1 MPQSSSLERVLT
13 RISARYRDEPYQ
25 LLQMLRAVQ
34 ASYSHVPQSAM
45 QFLAR
50 HLGVPLSQ
58 VQGVVEFYAFLHETP
73 RGRYDVRFSDNITD
87 QMLGSRGLCERLC
100 QHLELTPG
108 QPRADGKVTVDY
120 TSCTGMSD
128 QGPAAL
134 VNGLAVT
141 RLDVGRIDEMADLI
155 DAGIALEAWP
165 RDWFAVRDHIRR
177 SGPML
182 DLQMAPGAALE
193 AAVARGASSTLAEL
207 ARSGLRGRGGAGY
220 LTAHKWRFCLEA
232 PGMER
237 FIVCNA
243 DEGEPGTFKDR
254 VLLTRYADALFEGMA
269 LAGFVVGAREGFL
282 YLRGEYE
289 YLLPHLESVLE
300 RRREEGLLGGNLLGS
315 RVGFDIS
322 IHLGAGA
329 YICGEESALIESL
342 EGKRGQARVRPPF
355 PAIRGY
361 ADKPTVVNNVQ
372 TFIQAAQ
379 ISAMG
384 SAWFAEQGT
393 EKSRGTVLL
402 SISGD
407 VARRGVYEYPFGV
420 TVKEVLADCGA
431 GAVQAIQI
439 GGPSGHL
446 IGAADFER
454 RIAFEDLPTTGSL
467 MVFDWSRDVVGVVQ
481 NFSRFFQHESCGFCT
496 PCRVGTTV
504 LRQLIDKVASGHAS
518 AADLDELEACG
529 MVTRSLSHCGL
540 GQTAPNPVLD
550 GLKRFRPVLEAKL
563 LGGTDGPGFDLDAEL
578 SEARKISDESLKEG
592 QHG

>member
-1 MPQSSSLERVLT
+1 MPLSSSLDRVLA
-13 RISARYRDEPYQ
+13 RISARYQDDPYQ

-34 ASYSHVPQSAM
+34 ASYSHVPQAAM
-45 QFLAR
+45 QFFAR

-73 RGRYDVRFSDNITD
+73 RGRYDIRFSDNITD
-87 QMLGSRGLCERLC
+87 QMLGARTLTQRLC
-100 QHLELTPG
+100 DRLGVTPG
-108 QPRADGKVTVDY
+108 APRKDGVVTVDL

-141 RLDVGRIDEMADLI
+141 RLDAARIDEMADLV

-165 RDWFAVRDHIRR
+165 RDWFAVRDNIRHT
-177 SGPML
+177 GPML
-182 DLQMAPGAALE
+182 ELGMAPGAALK
-193 AAVARGASSTLAEL
+193 AAIARGAASTLTEL
-207 ARSGLRGRGGAGY
+207 AHSGLRGRGGAGY

-232 PGMER
+232 PGVQR
-237 FIVCNA
+237 FVVCNA

-254 VLLTRYADALFEGMA
+254 VLLTRFADELFEGMA
-269 LAGFVVGAREGFL
+269 LAGFVVGALQGFL

-289 YLLPHLESVLE
+289 YMLPHLESVLE
-300 RRREEGLLGGNLLGS
+300 RRREEGLLGSNVIGA
-315 RVGFDIS
+315 GFDFDIA

-355 PAIRGY
+355 PAVRGY
-361 ADKPTVVNNVQ
+361 ADKPTIVNNVQ

-379 ISAMG
+379 ISAIG
-384 SAWFAEQGT
+384 AAWFAAMGT

-407 VARRGVYEYPFGV
+407 VPRRGIFEYPFGV
-420 TVKEVLADCGA
+420 TISEVLSDCGA
-431 GAVQAIQI
+431 TAVQAIQI

-446 IGAADFER
+446 ISASEFGR
-454 RIAFEDLPTTGSL
+454 RIAFEDMPTTGSL
-467 MVFDWSRDVVGVVQ
+467 MVFDWSRDVIAIVQ
-481 NFSRFFQHESCGFCT
+481 NFARFFQHESCGFCT

-504 LRQLIDKVASGHAS
+504 IRQLVDKVADGHAS
-518 AADLDELEACG
+518 AADLAEIEGAGRL
-529 MVTRSLSHCGL
+529 TRALSHCGL

-550 GLKRFRPVLEAKL
+550 ALTRFRPVFEARL
-563 LGGTDGPGFDLDAEL
+563 CGAAGDPGFDLDAEL
-578 SEARKISDESLKEG
+578 SEARQMRGKEM
-592 QHG
+592 QHGG